1 MPDRN
6 FTFHPYSAPTAA
18 KVLSDDTIESTG
30 AGSKERIEL
39 LVQITPAVFD
49 GSLPAGGRRIFRCI
63 TQADYTRNIQL
74 IPLFVCQHTSLRI
87 EREEVLVMNGII
99 YLVGLIVV
107 IMAILSFLGLR

>member
-6 FTFHPYSAPTAA
+6 FTFHPYCAPTACKSPLRRHNWKHRRRLEGEDWA
-18 KVLSDDTIESTG
+18 SGTNHTSG
-30 AGSKERIEL
+30 WS
-39 LVQITPAVFD
+39 P
-49 GSLPAGGRRIFRCI
+49 PAGGRRIFRCI
-63 TQADYTRNIQL
+63 TQSTRNIQL
-74 IPLFVCQHTSLRI
+74 IPLFVCQHTSLWI